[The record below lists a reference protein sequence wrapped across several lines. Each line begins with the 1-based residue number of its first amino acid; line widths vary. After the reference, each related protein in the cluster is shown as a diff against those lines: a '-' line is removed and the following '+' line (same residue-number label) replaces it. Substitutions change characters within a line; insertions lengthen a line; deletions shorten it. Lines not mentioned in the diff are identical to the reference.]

1 MPNYFNIPTLLLVL
15 LCAAVMHDNNAAR
28 AFQPNPT
35 PAVPTKTHQATALHY
50 VSSESVP
57 GVTKQIRRKPIIE
70 ELSSLDELQFFLQ
83 DDDRLTVIKFF
94 ADWCKQ
100 CKRLEMHYNKM
111 ASKLGDGII
120 ARQKVQGDVRFAQV
134 RYSNNIKTMLGDLRI
149 LQVPTMQV
157 YYGDRKLWSVSGE
170 TNTKSLHAELN
181 RLQQLSN
188 EELETFAEQQ
198 DDGLLA
204 DAIED
209 ARYDYSFLNE
219 EW

>member
-1 MPNYFNIPTLLLVL
+1 
-15 LCAAVMHDNNAAR
+15 
-28 AFQPNPT
+28 
-35 PAVPTKTHQATALHY
+35 
-50 VSSESVP
+50 
-57 GVTKQIRRKPIIE
+57 
-70 ELSSLDELQFFLQ
+70 
-83 DDDRLTVIKFF
+83 
-94 ADWCKQ
+94 
-100 CKRLEMHYNKM
+100 MHYNKM